1 MSVQTKWEH
10 CMRQIP
16 QYSEV
21 CCCLGLKLRCIP
33 QAEGAIALVTAA
45 VGALRRISAKAVSI

>member
-1 MSVQTKWEH
+1 MSGRTKWEH

-16 QYSEV
+16 QYIEV
-21 CCCLGLKLRCIP
+21 CCCLGLTLRCIP
-33 QAEGAIALVTAA
+33 QAEGVIAHVTAA